1 MRSRRERVCF
11 SFVPCFPEPNEN
23 KENIVIPFGLDW
35 HAVQPIFLQSSPS
48 WSIPCGRCVG
58 CGLPEA
64 PAEAAGRLLETPANS
79 YQLESR
85 SGFAEETQA
94 AGILTPVRPG
104 GRTLPPRGRQRAPTP
119 ARSKASAAFPGAHGP
134 RWVKKVCFFVAETWE
149 LWYHKIV
156 YGPVGL

>member
-48 WSIPCGRCVG
+48 RSIPCGALRRVRLSG
-58 CGLPEA
+58 CTGRSG
-64 PAEAAGRLLETPANS
+64 GRLLETPANS
-79 YQLESR
+79 DQLESR
-85 SGFAEETQA
+85 SGFAEETQV
-94 AGILTPVRPG
+94 AGILTPVRPA